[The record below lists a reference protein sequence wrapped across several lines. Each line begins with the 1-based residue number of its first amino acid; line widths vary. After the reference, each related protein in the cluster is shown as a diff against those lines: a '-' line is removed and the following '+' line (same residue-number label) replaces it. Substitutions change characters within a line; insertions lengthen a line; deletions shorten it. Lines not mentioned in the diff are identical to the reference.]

1 MTDQTTATPA
11 IPLGDALRDIA
22 ASSAGPVDGWDLEAL
37 AARAD
42 ELQAKVDAHD
52 TEPVELTPV
61 QYALLDAVKDVA
73 RAADAPAALHAGKQ
87 LVRLA
92 ADAFDLERPEPE
104 QVVRAGGLSDIIF
117 GRPVNFGRA
126 SGGPINTVEV

>member
-42 ELQAKVDAHD
+42 ELQAMADAPAA
-52 TEPVELTPV
+52 EPVELTPV
-61 QYALLDAVKDVA
+61 QYALLDAVRDVA
-73 RAADAPAALHAGKQ
+73 TATDAPAAQYAGKQ
-87 LVRLA
+87 LVRMA
-92 ADAFDLERPEPE
+92 ADAFGLERPASET
-104 QVVRAGGLSDIIF
+104 VVRAGGLVDLF
-117 GRPVNFGRA
+117 YGRPLRDA
-126 SGGPINTVEV
+126 LGPFKTTAV

>member
-42 ELQAKVDAHD
+42 ELQAKADAPD
-52 TEPVELTPV
+52 AEPAELTPV
-61 QYALLDAVKDVA
+61 QYALLDAVRDVA
-73 RAADAPAALHAGKQ
+73 MAPAAQAGQHAGKQ
-87 LVRLA
+87 LVRMA
-92 ADAFDLERPEPE
+92 ADAFGLERPEPE
-104 QVVRAGGLSDIIF
+104 RVVRAGGLADLIY
-117 GRPVNFGRA
+117 GRPLNL
-126 SGGPINTVEV
+126 GPFKTTAV